1 MKFRTLLTAGLL
13 IFVVISL
20 GAAIADVAGWGW
32 RGDGTPI
39 PEPTRGEQWTVFY
52 FHSSHRCPTC
62 RGIEANT
69 RAAVKDEVAA
79 ETLALRVLDYEAP
92 AHRHFVEQFDLAF
105 PTVILALMRDGATV
119 RWKNLDRVW
128 DLWEDPPAFVRYVQA
143 EWATFKEERP

>member
-1 MKFRTLLTAGLL
+1 MKFRPLLTAALL
-13 IFVVISL
+13 TFVVVSL
-20 GAAIADVAGWGW
+20 GVAIADVAGW
-32 RGDGTPI
+32 RRSGDGHPTL
-39 PEPTRGEQWTVFY
+39 EPAKGEQWTVFY

-62 RGIEANT
+62 RSIEANT

-79 ETLALRVLDYEAP
+79 DGLTLRVLDYEAP

-105 PTVILALMRDGATV
+105 PTVILALLRDGATV

-143 EWATFKEERP
+143 EWAAFKEERP